1 MNKILIFSI
10 LLLFSCS
17 VKENVKQNYSK
28 TIAFE
33 IEQSIFDEDIYN
45 VELFIMIP
53 KNALIFK
60 KEFDSFVSNITI
72 DVAVLNNE
80 NKNVYT
86 YSWDESIIVD
96 FYEDTKSRDNY
107 TTKHL
112 FQLNSGEYTISII
125 ANDFENHNSFINEGD
140 FTVSGNFISQ
150 NIFNVYY
157 KKNFEY
163 LNYLEELET
172 PIDTLWFKL
181 DQNQYKNL
189 ENEKIILQYT
199 FYLNDE
205 IIKEEALIDQ
215 KIDFL
220 NESDDEVI
228 FYPIPI
234 IKKSFNKL
242 EVEYIQNN
250 QIKSRILNFN
260 NMIKN
265 NFDLDI
271 IVGAM
276 QYVLDFSDYLY
287 FSNLNSEEQIQ
298 YIKDFWEINN
308 FEEKEESELAKFK
321 EFYIRVQYANKHFS
335 FFNRNG
341 WQSDRGKIY
350 IIHGKPK
357 DIRYEFNEKGEFEFW
372 YYTGIK
378 KFTFINKY
386 GTYEL
391 YHENR

>member
-17 VKENVKQNYSK
+17 VKENVEQNHTK

-33 IEQSIFDEDIYN
+33 IEQSIFDEDMYN
-45 VELFIMIP
+45 VELFIDIP
-53 KNALIFK
+53 KNTLVFK
-60 KEFDSFVSNITI
+60 KEFDTFISTLTI
-72 DVAVLNNE
+72 DIAILNNE
-80 NKNVYT
+80 NKNIYS
-86 YSWDESIIVD
+86 YSWDESIVVD

-107 TTKHL
+107 TSKHL
-112 FQLNSGEYTISII
+112 FQLSTGEYAISII

-140 FTVSGNFISQ
+140 FTVSGNLISQ

-157 KKNFEY
+157 KKKSEY
-163 LNYLEELET
+163 LNYIKELEF
-172 PIDTLWFKL
+172 PVDTLWFKFDKEQYQNL
-181 DQNQYKNL
+181 D
-189 ENEKIILQYT
+189 NEEILLRYG
-199 FYLNDE
+199 FYLDDQ
-205 IIKEEALIDQ
+205 IIQEEKLIDGYM
-215 KIDFL
+215 DFS
-220 NESDDEVI
+220 NEVK
-228 FYPIPI
+228 FHPIPI
-234 IKKSFNKL
+234 IKESFNKL
-242 EVEYIQNN
+242 EIELIQNN
-250 QIKSRILNFN
+250 QIKSRIFNFE

-265 NFDLDI
+265 DFDLNI

-287 FSNLNSEEQIQ
+287 FSNLSLEEQIQ

-308 FEEKEESELAKFK
+308 IEDKEASELAKFK
-321 EFYIRVQYANKHFS
+321 EFYSRVQYANKHFS
-335 FFNRNG
+335 FFNKNG

-357 DIRYEFNEKGEFEFW
+357 EIRYEFNEKGEFEFW

>member
-17 VKENVKQNYSK
+17 VKENVEQNHTK

-33 IEQSIFDEDIYN
+33 IEQSIFDEDMYN
-45 VELFIMIP
+45 VELFIDIP
-53 KNALIFK
+53 KNTLVFK
-60 KEFDSFVSNITI
+60 KEFDTFISTLTI
-72 DVAVLNNE
+72 DIAILNNE
-80 NKNVYT
+80 NKNIYS
-86 YSWDESIIVD
+86 YSWDESIVVD

-107 TTKHL
+107 TSKHL
-112 FQLNSGEYTISII
+112 FQLSTGEYAISII

-140 FTVSGNFISQ
+140 FTVSGNLISQ

-157 KKNFEY
+157 KKKSEY
-163 LNYLEELET
+163 LNYIKELEF
-172 PIDTLWFKL
+172 PVDTLWFKFDKEQYQNL
-181 DQNQYKNL
+181 D
-189 ENEKIILQYT
+189 NEEILLRYG
-199 FYLNDE
+199 FYLDDQ
-205 IIKEEALIDQ
+205 IIQEEKLIDGY
-215 KIDFL
+215 IDFS
-220 NESDDEVI
+220 NEVK
-228 FYPIPI
+228 FHPIPI
-234 IKKSFNKL
+234 IKESFNKL
-242 EVEYIQNN
+242 EIELIQNN
-250 QIKSRILNFN
+250 QIKSRIFNFE

-265 NFDLDI
+265 DFDLNI

-287 FSNLNSEEQIQ
+287 FSNLSLEEQIQ

-308 FEEKEESELAKFK
+308 IEDKEASELAKFK
-321 EFYIRVQYANKHFS
+321 EFYSRVKYANKHFS
-335 FFNRNG
+335 FFNKNG
-341 WQSDRGKIY
+341 WKSDRGKIY
-350 IIHGKPK
+350 IVHGKPK
-357 DIRYEFNEKGEFEFW
+357 EIRYEFNEKGEFEFW